1 MTSIPSPQPGRL
13 LASPAN
19 LKQLNLICWGL
30 FLVAFVLPFTAFV
43 LATHRP
49 PDGDFAGFYALGRI
63 LNTHPMSD
71 LYNYDLQKE
80 VCNQVHARAGAYGPL
95 PYPPFVGMFFQP
107 FARLPYPAAY
117 VLWLLVTLALYAA
130 GLRLLIRR
138 FLPLD
143 PVRRSLLFCF
153 AFAYCPFIIDT
164 AASGQLSE
172 VGFFALAVALC
183 QDDEGHRIRSGLAL
197 SLCLYKPTLLIL
209 LVPMLLVTR
218 RFRSL
223 LGIAAGAAALLALP
237 TVVGGIAIWSAFLR
251 TLLSFG
257 KVAGG
262 AQVST
267 VLILVKYVDL
277 TSFSAFVHGGRSWPG
292 LTILLLAVAAGAVFL
307 LRAWLQ
313 SPRSGKPFNALV
325 WAATITWTLLVNV
338 YVPMYDSI
346 LIVLALL
353 VTAAA
358 LRQIPA
364 SRMHRAFTL
373 LWILILAG
381 SWFSGWLDGRTGVQL
396 LTLLFAALGA
406 LQFSAL
412 GRLGAA
418 GASSVGGGACDCSPS
433 PVAPAAG
440 SGFGSSAGGR
450 SSTMIGLSESRSAAA
465 TARFTTSAAVWSSRH
480 VSSPASS
487 FLVRPVG

>member
-1 MTSIPSPQPGRL
+1 MTAIPPAQPGRGL
-13 LASPAN
+13 LSADN
-19 LKQLNLICWGL
+19 LKQLNLICWGV

-43 LATHRP
+43 LASHRP

-63 LNTHPMSD
+63 LNTHPMAD

-117 VLWLLVTLALYAA
+117 VLWLLVSLALYAA

-153 AFAYCPFIIDT
+153 AFAYSPFIIDT
-164 AASGQLSE
+164 AASGQLSA
-172 VGFFALAVALC
+172 VGFFALAVALS
-183 QDDEGHRIRSGLAL
+183 QDDAGHPFSSGLVL

-223 LGIAAGAAALLALP
+223 LGFAAGAVALLALP
-237 TVVGGIAIWSAFLR
+237 SAVGGVAIWSVFLR
-251 TLLSFG
+251 SLLSFG
-257 KVAGG
+257 RVAGG
-262 AQVST
+262 SQAPT

-292 LTILLLAVAAGAVFL
+292 LAILVLAVAAAALFL
-307 LRAWLQ
+307 FRAWWQ
-313 SPRSGKPFNALV
+313 SPRRGKPFNALV
-325 WAATITWTLLVNV
+325 WAATITWTLLLNV

-346 LIVLALL
+346 LIVLALI

-358 LRQIPA
+358 LRQIPP
-364 SRMHRAFTL
+364 SRMNRAFPL
-373 LWILILAG
+373 LWIFILAA
-381 SWFSGWLDGRTGVQL
+381 SWFSGWLDGRTSVQL
-396 LTLLFAALGA
+396 LTLLFAALGV

-412 GRLGAA
+412 GRLASPPRPGSACAA
-418 GASSVGGGACDCSPS
+418 P
-433 PVAPAAG
+433 
-440 SGFGSSAGGR
+440 
-450 SSTMIGLSESRSAAA
+450 
-465 TARFTTSAAVWSSRH
+465 
-480 VSSPASS
+480 
-487 FLVRPVG
+487 